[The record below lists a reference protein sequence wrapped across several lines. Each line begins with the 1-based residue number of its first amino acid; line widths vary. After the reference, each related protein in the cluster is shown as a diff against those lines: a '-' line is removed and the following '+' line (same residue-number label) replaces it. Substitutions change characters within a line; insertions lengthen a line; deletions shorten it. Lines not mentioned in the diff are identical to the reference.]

1 MKERVE
7 KDEAEKN
14 GAKTY
19 QVETAMASIMASRK
33 SRLLDVLSKIVS
45 VTKSNV
51 VDPAMFTLT
60 NEENQVGKDAY
71 QVDWTKIKDR
81 VAQGVICEWA
91 QFAEQIYLFCQ
102 HVVMD
107 PEPRRKAVEL
117 LHVART
123 LTEKLRKAS
132 ITKEAMLLQKI

>member
-1 MKERVE
+1 
-7 KDEAEKN
+7 
-14 GAKTY
+14 
-19 QVETAMASIMASRK
+19 MASIMASRK

-45 VTKSNV
+45 VAKSKV

-81 VAQGVICEWA
+81 VAQGVICE
-91 QFAEQIYLFCQ
+91 
-102 HVVMD
+102 
-107 PEPRRKAVEL
+107 
-117 LHVART
+117 T
-123 LTEKLRKAS
+123 LTEKLRKAR